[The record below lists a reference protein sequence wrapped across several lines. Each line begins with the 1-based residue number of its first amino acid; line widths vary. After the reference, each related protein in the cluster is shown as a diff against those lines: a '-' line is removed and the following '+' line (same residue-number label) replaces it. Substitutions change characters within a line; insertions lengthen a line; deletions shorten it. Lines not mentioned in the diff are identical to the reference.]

1 MKILYALSEKIVSI
15 SDILYRYFYTF
26 YWKR

>member
-15 SDILYRYFYTF
+15 SNILYHYFYTF
-26 YWKR
+26 